1 METDYRIKIQKLL
14 ALAESPNE
22 HEAKA
27 ALLKARELM
36 ARYKLT
42 EQKINNVSR
51 KMVKNICTNIVCS
64 KRKNPWI
71 VGLSAIIGENY
82 CCRSYCEHVY
92 RKQTRNIEFIG
103 LADDVEICAAIF
115 EYAVDCV
122 LSKIKCIRKENKGN
136 DSIYVRQ
143 ICDSYG
149 YGFTAGIKKAFE
161 KQEEENKSSWG
172 LVLVTP
178 QEVLEAVQNW
188 KEETFSANAEEYIL
202 AKEYKD
208 GYIYGKEFD
217 PAKRLRSKE

>member
-1 METDYRIKIQKLL
+1 MEADYKIKIKKLL

-42 EQKINNVSR
+42 EQEINNAGR
-51 KMVKNICTNIVCS
+51 KTVKNIRTNVVYS
-64 KRKNPWI
+64 KRKNPWTAN
-71 VGLSAIIGENY
+71 LSAIIGENY
-82 CCRSYCEHVY
+82 CCKSYSEHVY
-92 RKQTRNIEFIG
+92 RKQTQNIGFIG
-103 LADDVEICAAIF
+103 LADDAEICMAIF

-122 LSKIKCIRKENKGN
+122 LSKIKNIRKENAEIE
-136 DSIYVRQ
+136 SVYVRRL
-143 ICDSYG
+143 CDSYG

-178 QEVLEAVQNW
+178 KEVQNAVQNW
-188 KEETFSANAEEYIL
+188 KEKAFRASAEEHIL

-217 PAKRLRSKE
+217 PAKRLRSEE